1 MLPANVCQV
10 HWIPILISFV
20 ITNFLFIHISSA
32 NIMSISYN
40 SATKIGGENSNSLNT
55 NLGLHSYKN
64 N

>member
-1 MLPANVCQV
+1 
-10 HWIPILISFV
+10 
-20 ITNFLFIHISSA
+20 
-32 NIMSISYN
+32 MSISYN